1 MQNNHRQLS
10 DNLNNLVNN
19 FLSLEFLINPFFRIS
34 KTTPEQMKIYKSLIR
49 DHSFMFY
56 ILKSMVLLVIN
67 IVKTFTYFLMSL
79 ALLYQ
84 YFFAPRSA
92 KKIDYVF
99 ITHAIGANIDMKQG
113 DQFFSFMPQFL
124 TSEKQ
129 QVAMFYINHNKFG
142 YRKNYSKLKTKN
154 LQNNTYL
161 SPKFMLPHENIVFVY
176 QVAVLSLKCLRICLR
191 FKRNN
196 PDQSKILISAIPHFF
211 GRGTYTNYLL
221 KRRCFAILKKHK
233 PRFFIFTLEG
243 HSYEQYIFDSINK
256 TNYDCTSIFYQHS
269 PIVPGHLGLIHFLQN
284 LKVETKI
291 LVSGPIYKQYLE
303 TFSVNAIIHVLGS
316 QKFEKNKLLA
326 SNDRDRCSLFVP
338 EGTHQATLEFIYLIR
353 DLVKNRTPRNLT
365 LRLHPNLK
373 KNWKIRL
380 NIAILN
386 RYKNVDISNYSL
398 HSDLM
403 NSDFVFFR
411 SSAVGV
417 EALISDAILVFF
429 ASTNDSELNPL
440 ILAGNTALQASNT
453 FEVLDLMNSK
463 HNSINLQER
472 LDKFNEFFSEM
483 NYTKIL

>member
-1 MQNNHRQLS
+1 MQNKHRQLS

-34 KTTPEQMKIYKSLIR
+34 KTTPEQMKMYKSLIR
-49 DHSFMFY
+49 DHSFMFH
-56 ILKSMVLLVIN
+56 ILKSMVLLAIN
-67 IVKTFTYFLMSL
+67 IVKSFTYFLMSL
-79 ALLYQ
+79 ALFYQ
-84 YFFAPRSA
+84 YFFAPRSP
-92 KKIDYVF
+92 KKIDYIF

-113 DQFFSFMPQFL
+113 DQFFGLIPQFL

-142 YRKNYSKLKTKN
+142 YRKNYRKLKIKN

-161 SPKFMLPHENIVFVY
+161 SPKFMLPHENIVFIY
-176 QVAVLSLKCLRICLR
+176 QVVVLSLKCLRISLR

-196 PDQSKILISAIPHFF
+196 PDQSKILITAIPYFF

-221 KRRCFAILKKHK
+221 KRRCFAILKRHK

-256 TNYDCTSIFYQHS
+256 TRYECTCIFYQHS

-284 LKVETKI
+284 LKIETKI

-316 QKFEKNKLLA
+316 QKFQKSKLLA
-326 SNDRDRCSLFVP
+326 SNDRDRCLLFVP
-338 EGTHQATLEFIYLIR
+338 EGTQQATLEFMYLIR
-353 DLVKNRTPRNLT
+353 DLVKNMTTRNLT

-373 KNWKIRL
+373 KSWKIRL

-386 RYKNVDISNYSL
+386 HYKNVEISNYSL

-403 NSDFVFFR
+403 SSDFVFFR

-417 EALISDAILVFF
+417 EALLSDAILVFF
-429 ASTNDSELNPL
+429 ASANDSELNPL
-440 ILAGNTALQASNT
+440 ILTHNTALQASNT
-453 FEVLDLMNSK
+453 FEVLDLVNSK
-463 HNSINLQER
+463 HNSINLQQR

-483 NYTKIL
+483 NYTKML